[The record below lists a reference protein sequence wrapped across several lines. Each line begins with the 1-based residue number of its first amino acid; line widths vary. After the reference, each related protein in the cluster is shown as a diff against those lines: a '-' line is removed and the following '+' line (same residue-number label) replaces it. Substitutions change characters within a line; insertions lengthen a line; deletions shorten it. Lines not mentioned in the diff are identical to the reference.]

1 MIIKVLILLF
11 ILMFLLS
18 EVIEV
23 YNGTRKKNYYQTY
36 KYLGSTAYLI
46 IIQLVYVKFYEKKIL
61 DDAYKTEYS
70 WLTKNSDMLNEVLEK
85 GKKNLIEEK
94 LAALELFKKYKDN
107 NFLLEGMSKRKKIE
121 KNIDLY
127 GDLRKLYQTE
137 EENNVWNRE

>member
-1 MIIKVLILLF
+1 M
-11 ILMFLLS
+11 
-18 EVIEV
+18 
-23 YNGTRKKNYYQTY
+23 
-36 KYLGSTAYLI
+36 
-46 IIQLVYVKFYEKKIL
+46 